1 MRGMTTFS
9 LINMHA
15 FLHLSITRRP
25 TTHVRWIFTDS
36 ILSRWHASRRRS
48 IKVVDATPTN
58 SAVHYPKYQ
67 NRTTYLRRPNSIA
80 GTVPLRAMC
89 LLIDLNTTAD
99 PKSSRCY
106 LRRAD
111 RIESTAPA
119 QHTES
124 HCTGATNPLRATS
137 ASFIGSNTSYH
148 REYLTLHRIRI
159 LVVHV
164 ESL

>member
-9 LINMHA
+9 LINIHA
-15 FLHLSITRRP
+15 FLHVSITRRP

-48 IKVVDATPTN
+48 IKVVDTTPTN

-89 LLIDLNTTAD
+89 LLIDLNTTTD

-111 RIESTAPA
+111 RSRAQHPLSTLSLTVQVLPILYVLPQNHSSDRTRLTTEST
-119 QHTES
+119 
-124 HCTGATNPLRATS
+124 
-137 ASFIGSNTSYH
+137 
-148 REYLTLHRIRI
+148 
-159 LVVHV
+159 
-164 ESL
+164 